1 MTRFA
6 DMNIRFSLIIVGLL
20 AGILACDNTIDLIE
34 PHTWDIFPV
43 EEGAS
48 RITLRIDSTYN
59 TSGGVEDKYYKR
71 ETYSNLE
78 EDLTG
83 RMIRRLLVE
92 RSEFDL
98 GQAYQW
104 DQDRVWA
111 VYVPDSTTGDYFIE
125 RIEENKRI
133 RILKFPVLTG
143 VKWNG
148 NLLNQDDEGKS
159 FEYVITDTTVTVT
172 AGTFDQCVM
181 VVNKDERSSFI
192 QETYAYEI
200 YAPGVGLIKKFDQ
213 TKFYD
218 KPGNAFNEAA
228 SYVIQEELIEIP

>member
-1 MTRFA
+1 
-6 DMNIRFSLIIVGLL
+6 MNIRLSYVLVVLVSGL
-20 AGILACDNTIDLIE
+20 LACDNTIDLIQ

-48 RITLRIDSTYN
+48 RVTLRIDSTYN

-83 RMIRRLLVE
+83 RQIRRILVD
-92 RSEFDL
+92 RSDISL

-104 DQDRVWA
+104 ERDRVWG
-111 VYVPDSTTGDYFIE
+111 VFVPDSVNGDYYIE
-125 RIEENKRI
+125 RIEENKKI
-133 RILKFPVLTG
+133 RILKFPVLEG

-148 NLLNQDDEGKS
+148 NLLNQDDPEPY
-159 FEYVITDTTVTVT
+159 EYVVTDTSVTVM

-181 VVNKDERSSFI
+181 VVNKDERGSFI
-192 QETYAYEI
+192 QKTYAYEI
-200 YAPGVGLIKKFDQ
+200 YAPGIGLIKKFDQ
-213 TKFYD
+213 TKFFD

-228 SYVIQEELIEIP
+228 SYVIQEELVEMP

>member
-1 MTRFA
+1 
-6 DMNIRFSLIIVGLL
+6 MNIRLSYILMFLVAGL
-20 AGILACDNTIDLIE
+20 LACDNTIDLIQ

-48 RITLRIDSTYN
+48 RVTLRIDSTYD
-59 TSGGVEDKYYKR
+59 TSGGVEDKYYKQ

-83 RMIRRLLVE
+83 RQIRRILVD
-92 RSEFDL
+92 RSDISL

-104 DQDRVWA
+104 ERDRVWGLF
-111 VYVPDSTTGDYFIE
+111 VPDSVNGDYYIE
-125 RIEENKRI
+125 RIEENKKI
-133 RILKFPVLTG
+133 RILKFPVYEG

-148 NLLNQDDEGKS
+148 NLLNQDDPEPY
-159 FEYVITDTTVTVT
+159 EYVITDTTVTVR

-181 VVNKDERSSFI
+181 VVNKDERGSFI
-192 QETYAYEI
+192 QKTYAYEI
-200 YAPGVGLIKKFDQ
+200 YAPGIGLIKKFDQ
-213 TKFYD
+213 TKFFD

-228 SYVIQEELIEIP
+228 SYVIQEELVEIP

>member
-1 MTRFA
+1 
-6 DMNIRFSLIIVGLL
+6 MNIRLSYILVFLVAGL
-20 AGILACDNTIDLIE
+20 LACDNTIDLIQ

-83 RMIRRLLVE
+83 RPIRRILVD
-92 RSEFDL
+92 RSDVVL
-98 GQAYQW
+98 GNAYQW
-104 DQDRVWA
+104 QADRVWS
-111 VYVPDSTTGDYFIE
+111 VFVPDSVNGDYYVE
-125 RIEENKRI
+125 RIEENKKI
-133 RILKFPVLTG
+133 RILKFPVLKG

-148 NLLNQDDEGKS
+148 NLLNQDDPEP

-181 VVNKDERSSFI
+181 VVNKDERGSFI
-192 QETYAYEI
+192 QKTYAYEI
-200 YAPGVGLIKKFDQ
+200 YAPGIGLIKKFDQ
-213 TKFYD
+213 TKFFD

-228 SYVIQEELIEIP
+228 SYVIQEELVEIP